1 MKLKYLKTSIFIDGG
16 VKFEKDSILELED
29 ILAKTLVDTYTGFF
43 EIVPELKVVKDVPTK
58 STEDNTKKV
67 SVAPKK

>member
-1 MKLKYLKTSIFIDGG
+1 MKLKYLKTSTFIDGG

-29 ILAKTLVDTYTGFF
+29 VLAKSLVDTYTGFF
-43 EIVPELKVVKDVPTK
+43 EIVSELKVVKEVTTK
-58 STEDNTKKV
+58 VTEDNTKKV